1 MLSSAWSHLSDVLR
15 VHFSEIANH
24 AKINGAS
31 AHTKTVELWCP
42 VTQNWATVAMA
53 QVIRNQLSAQ
63 HAKATLHIVPAE
75 DHVLNLPSGSSLTD
89 AYVAA
94 RVTNMPNMNNTGRL
108 PSLTLIHNEMELPLK
123 DVVGSPEVVIDSMGA
138 IIGIDFDKDDAGAA
152 TSSEN
157 VVILQQL
164 PATVIVKLQDVCI
177 GI

>member
-1 MLSSAWSHLSDVLR
+1 
-15 VHFSEIANH
+15 
-24 AKINGAS
+24 
-31 AHTKTVELWCP
+31 
-42 VTQNWATVAMA
+42 
-53 QVIRNQLSAQ
+53 
-63 HAKATLHIVPAE
+63 
-75 DHVLNLPSGSSLTD
+75 
-89 AYVAA
+89 
-94 RVTNMPNMNNTGRL
+94 MNNTGRL

>member
-1 MLSSAWSHLSDVLR
+1 
-15 VHFSEIANH
+15 
-24 AKINGAS
+24 
-31 AHTKTVELWCP
+31 
-42 VTQNWATVAMA
+42 
-53 QVIRNQLSAQ
+53 
-63 HAKATLHIVPAE
+63 
-75 DHVLNLPSGSSLTD
+75 
-89 AYVAA
+89 
-94 RVTNMPNMNNTGRL
+94 
-108 PSLTLIHNEMELPLK
+108 MELPLK